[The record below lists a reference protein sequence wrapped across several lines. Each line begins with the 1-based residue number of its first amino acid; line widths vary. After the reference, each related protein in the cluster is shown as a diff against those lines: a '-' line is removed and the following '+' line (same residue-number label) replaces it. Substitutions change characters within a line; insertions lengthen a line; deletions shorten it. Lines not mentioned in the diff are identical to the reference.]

1 MPDPKDRQAFLNL
14 CEMAI
19 DNMYELEALGEL
31 GE

>member
-1 MPDPKDRQAFLNL
+1 MPAPKDHQAFLTL

-19 DNMYELEALGEL
+19 DNMYGFEVLGEL

>member
-1 MPDPKDRQAFLNL
+1 MPAPKDHQAFLTL

-19 DNMYELEALGEL
+19 NNMYELEAFGEL